1 MFKYDKHI
9 PNLLTLLNMFS
20 GIMALLYAVLGQ
32 MELVLLFVCLGVLFD
47 FFDGYVARMLNVSSN
62 LGKELD
68 SLADVITSGL
78 VPGTV
83 MFHLLF
89 WSQLTSNYGLSFFHF
104 YLNNAVSENGFDII
118 PTLPMLGFVITFASA
133 YRLARFNIDTR
144 QDKYFIGLPTP
155 ANALFICTLP
165 LILDSHHSNWIGIAL
180 GSSWVLVGIT
190 FISAFLLNSPIRLF
204 SLKMDTN
211 GFKYNWARYVF
222 VLLSIILIIA
232 FKYLAV
238 PVIFIMY
245 FLFSIFLKSH
255 LGLLNL
261 LENLDLKAK

>member
-32 MELVLLFVCLGVLFD
+32 MELVLLFVCLGVVFD

-89 WSQLTSNYGLSFFHF
+89 WSESASNYGLSFFHF
-104 YLNNAVSENGFDII
+104 YLKNTTSENGFDIV

-155 ANALFICTLP
+155 ANALFICSLP
-165 LILDSHHSNWIGIAL
+165 LILDSHHANWIGIAL
-180 GSSWVLVGIT
+180 GNSWVLAGIT
-190 FISAFLLNSPIRLF
+190 LLSAFLLNSPIRLF
-204 SLKMDTN
+204 SLKRDSN
-211 GFKYNWARYVF
+211 GFKYNRARYVF
-222 VLLSIILIIA
+222 VLLSVVLIIA
-232 FKYLAV
+232 LKYLAV
-238 PVIFIMY
+238 PIIFILY
-245 FLFSIFLKSH
+245 FLFSVFLKRQF
-255 LGLLNL
+255 GLLNL
-261 LENLDLKAK
+261 LEDLDSRDK

>member
-32 MELVLLFVCLGVLFD
+32 MELVLLFVCLGIIFD
-47 FFDGYVARMLNVSSN
+47 FFDGYVARMLNVTSN

-78 VPGTV
+78 VPGIV

-89 WSQLTSNYGLSFFHF
+89 WSQAESNYSLSFFHF
-104 YLNNAVSENGFDII
+104 YLKETTSENGFDII

-133 YRLARFNIDTR
+133 YRLARFNIDTH

-155 ANALFICTLP
+155 ANALFICSLP
-165 LILDSHHSNWIGIAL
+165 LIWDSNPTNWL
-180 GSSWVLVGIT
+180 GSVIGNSWVLVGIT
-190 FISAFLLNSPIRLF
+190 FFSAYLLNSSIRLF
-204 SLKMDTN
+204 SLKKDTN
-211 GFKYNWARYVF
+211 GFKYNRAKYVF
-222 VLLSIILIIA
+222 ILLSVSLI
-232 FKYLAV
+232 FFFRVLAV
-238 PVIFIMY
+238 PIIFICY
-245 FLFSIFLKSH
+245 FLVSILLKKQF
-255 LGLLNL
+255 GLLNL
-261 LENLDLKAK
+261 LEDLDKKR

>member
-1 MFKYDKHI
+1 MLKYDKHI

-32 MELVLLFVCLGVLFD
+32 MELVLMFVCLGVVFD

-78 VPGTV
+78 VPGAV

-89 WSQLTSNYGLSFFHF
+89 WSGSVSNYGLSFFHF
-104 YLNNAVSENGFDII
+104 YLSNTTSENGFDIV

-144 QDKYFIGLPTP
+144 QDKFFIGLPTP
-155 ANALFICTLP
+155 ANALFICSLP
-165 LILDSHHSNWIGIAL
+165 LILEANYGNGL
-180 GSSWVLVGIT
+180 GKILQNSYVLVGIT
-190 FISAFLLNSPIRLF
+190 LLSAYLMNSPIRLF
-204 SLKMDTN
+204 SLKKDTN

-222 VLLSIILIIA
+222 VLLSVILIIA

-238 PVIFIMY
+238 PFIFILY
-245 FLFSIFLKSH
+245 FLFSIFLKRQ
-255 LGLLNL
+255 LGLSNL
-261 LENLDLKAK
+261 LENLDLKDK